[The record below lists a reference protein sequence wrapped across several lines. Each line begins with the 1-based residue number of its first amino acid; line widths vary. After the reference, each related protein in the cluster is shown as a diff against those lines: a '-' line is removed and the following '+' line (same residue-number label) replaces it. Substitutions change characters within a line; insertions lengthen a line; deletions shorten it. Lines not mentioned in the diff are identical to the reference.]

1 MVVRELYFDSILYEE
16 STLAHCIYHLLIE
29 KKITLEDDIAKLNMQ
44 EADNQIVAELT
55 NNNVLGIVRKAGI
68 FSLKMDQQNFVFIFA
83 KSDSEAIRFY
93 TEMFDK
99 APLNCHEY
107 SLDFQL
113 TRGRELISFRE
124 MRKEFERFP
133 AIAGYFKKE

>member
-1 MVVRELYFDSILYEE
+1 MVVRDLYFDSILYEE

-29 KKITLEDDIAKLNMQ
+29 KKITLEDDISKFNMQ
-44 EADNQIVAELT
+44 EADKQKVAELT
-55 NNNVLGIVRKAGI
+55 NKNVLGVFRKAGI

-83 KSDSEAIRFY
+83 KSDSEASQFY
-93 TEMFDK
+93 TEMFGK

-113 TRGRELISFRE
+113 TRGRELISFRD
-124 MRKEFERFP
+124 MRKEFEKFP
-133 AIAGYFKKE
+133 AIAGYFKKK

>member
-1 MVVRELYFDSILYEE
+1 MVVRDLYFDSIRYEE

-29 KKITLEDDIAKLNMQ
+29 KKITLEDDISKLNIHDVDKQ
-44 EADNQIVAELT
+44 KVAEMT
-55 NNNVLGIVRKAGI
+55 NNNVLGIFRKAGI

-83 KSDSEAIRFY
+83 KSASEASQFFV
-93 TEMFDK
+93 EMFGK

-113 TRGRELISFRE
+113 TRGRELISFRD

>member
-1 MVVRELYFDSILYEE
+1 MVVRDLYFDSILYEE

-55 NNNVLGIVRKAGI
+55 NNNVLGIVRRAGI
-68 FSLKMDQQNFVFIFA
+68 FSLKMDQQNFVFMFA

-113 TRGRELISFRE
+113 ARGRELISFRE